1 MTMRKLLI
9 VSVLLVTCSCQQKV
23 AVPTAEE
30 LIANRQLLAEWQ
42 AKCGTGDYSR
52 LAPAQKADLCSTT
65 DAAATSVAQMEAG
78 KKESDFFK
86 ANTLRK

>member
-1 MTMRKLLI
+1 MRKLLI
-9 VSVLLVTCSCQQKV
+9 VSVLLVTSACQQKV

-30 LIANRQLLAEWQ
+30 LIANRQLLAAWQ
-42 AKCGTGDYSR
+42 AKCESGDYSH
-52 LAPAQKADLCSTT
+52 LAPAEKANLCSTT
-65 DAAATSVAQMEAG
+65 DTATTSVAQMEAG